1 MLAKDQSRNDAR
13 DYQRLRIARC
23 NTHMVRVFV
32 CCMPA
37 PYDMDE
43 SCVPYQLRC
52 STTQA
57 SASTH
62 HDRHHPIACSSM
74 APSFKLDFVTVDV
87 FTSKQYEGN
96 PLAIVRIPHG
106 VEVSQDQKQTI
117 AREFNLSET
126 TFLHENAAGKGKDAW
141 TVDIFITT
149 RELPFAGH
157 PTVGTACYVLSRTAA
172 ERNISDGIMEASF
185 ALKAGQV
192 ALQYNVASRT
202 ARASIPH
209 NVHVHEKRWGRDEL
223 FALQPALAGA
233 FQQSA
238 IQLNEDFPVVSIVKG
253 MTFVLVELDSVETL
267 AKVSLASQSVVIDGL
282 DQGWNDS
289 FIGTYFYVRTGK
301 STEGTTKLQTRMI
314 EGPLEDPATGSA
326 ASDLVAYLSLNEGKL
341 SETLK
346 YELIQGV
353 EMGRRSEI
361 FIDVVMAEDG
371 GIETVYLE
379 GGAVQ
384 VMEGRLSI

>member
-1 MLAKDQSRNDAR
+1 MLHAA
-13 DYQRLRIARC
+13 
-23 NTHMVRVFV
+23 F
-32 CCMPA
+32 CMPA
-37 PYDMDE
+37 PYDIDE
-43 SCVPYQLRC
+43 SCVPYQLKC

-62 HDRHHPIACSSM
+62 HDHHHPIACSSM

-126 TFLHENAAGKGKDAW
+126 TFLHENAAGRGRDAW

-172 ERNISDGIMEASF
+172 ERGISDGVMEASF

-192 ALQYNVASRT
+192 ALQYNVANRT

-233 FQQSA
+233 YRQSA

-289 FIGTYFYVRTGK
+289 FIGTYFYVRTGR

-314 EGPLEDPATGSA
+314 EGPLEDPATDSA
-326 ASDLVAYLSLNEGKL
+326 ASDLVAYLSLNEGKP

-361 FIDVVMAEDG
+361 FIDVVMAKDG

>member
-1 MLAKDQSRNDAR
+1 
-13 DYQRLRIARC
+13 
-23 NTHMVRVFV
+23 
-32 CCMPA
+32 
-37 PYDMDE
+37 
-43 SCVPYQLRC
+43 
-52 STTQA
+52 
-57 SASTH
+57 
-62 HDRHHPIACSSM
+62 M
-74 APSFKLDFVTVDV
+74 APSFKLEFLTVDV
-87 FTSKQYEGN
+87 FTSKRYEGN

-126 TFLHENAAGKGKDAW
+126 TFLHENAIGEGRDAW

-157 PTVGTACYVLSRTAA
+157 PTVGTACYVLSRTAE
-172 ERNISDGIMEASF
+172 ERGISDGVLEASF
-185 ALKAGQV
+185 ALKAGPV
-192 ALQYNVASRT
+192 ALQYDVANKT

-223 FALQPALAGA
+223 FKLQPGLAEVY
-233 FQQSA
+233 QQSD
-238 IQLNEDFPVVSIVKG
+238 IRVNEDFPVVSIVKG

-267 AKVSLASQSVVIDGL
+267 AKISLASQSIVIDGL
-282 DQGWNDS
+282 DQGWDDT
-289 FIGTYFYVRTGK
+289 FIGAYFYVRVGQ
-301 STEGTTKLQTRMI
+301 SNEGTTKLQTRMI

-326 ASDLVAYLSLNEGKL
+326 ASDLVAYLSLIEGKPN
-341 SETLK
+341 ETLK

-361 FIDVVMAEDG
+361 FIDVVMAKDG

-379 GGAVQ
+379 GSAVQ
-384 VMEGRLSI
+384 VMEGRLSV